1 MKKLMAV
8 LAVVPMVAMAE
19 MKIGTV
25 EMMTLVRNHKSYES
39 NKQFLSAS
47 EKESQAKL
55 DSMRKD
61 IEKIEADGRK
71 LAEEAQNPMLAE
83 SRRKELEKQ
92 LIEIQKKYVAGQQ
105 ALRSEAMRAQ
115 QDLQSM
121 ETKFL
126 KITSD
131 DLRKTINAFAE
142 KNKYDLIIDSSA
154 APYSKKNIDCTDG
167 VLKEMG
173 VDPAKAIK
181 SPADETNADESK

>member
-8 LAVVPMVAMAE
+8 LAVVPLVAMAD
-19 MKIGTV
+19 MKLGTLD
-25 EMMTLVRNHKSYES
+25 MMVLVRNHKSYES
-39 NKQFLSAS
+39 NKQFLSAT

-61 IEKIEADGRK
+61 IEKIEDEGRK
-71 LAEEAQNPMLAE
+71 LAEEAQNPMLAA
-83 SRRKELEKQ
+83 SKRQELEKK
-92 LIEIQKKYVAGQQ
+92 LVDIQKKYVAGQQ

-115 QDLQSM
+115 QDLQAM

-131 DLRKTINAFAE
+131 DLRKTISAYAE
-142 KNKYDLIIDSSA
+142 KNGYDLIVDASA
-154 APYSKKNIDCTDG
+154 APYAKKSIDCTDG

-181 SPADETNADESK
+181 SPADEKKTDEGK